1 MALLKRCGDPML
13 GRFITFEG
21 GEGAGKSTQAAALVD
36 KLATFGVGA
45 MLTREPGGSPGGEII
60 RYVVLSGAAR
70 PLGAE
75 AEAVLLAAAR
85 ADHLETLIKPAL
97 ARGRWV
103 VCDRFVDSMRVYQGV
118 AGKVGRPLIK
128 ALERLTVGDA
138 MPDLTFILDLPA
150 EIGLA
155 RAGERRGAAAAD
167 RFESEG
173 LAFHEVLNA
182 GFREIAAAEPERC
195 VLIDASRP
203 TEKVA
208 GEVWRHVRKRLHPE
222 TAPMDI
228 EALAR

>member
-1 MALLKRCGDPML
+1 ML

-36 KLATFGVGA
+36 KLATFGIGA
-45 MLTREPGGSPGGEII
+45 QLTREPGGSPGGEII
-60 RYVVLSGAAR
+60 RYVILSGAAR
-70 PLGAE
+70 PLGAD

-103 VCDRFVDSMRVYQGV
+103 VCDRFVDSMRVYQGIV
-118 AGKVGRPLIK
+118 GKVRRPLIK

-155 RAGERRGAAAAD
+155 RASERRGAAAAD

-173 LAFHEVLNA
+173 LSYHEALNA
-182 GFREIAAAEPERC
+182 GFRARRHRWTSRHWPGEPR
-195 VLIDASRP
+195 
-203 TEKVA
+203 
-208 GEVWRHVRKRLHPE
+208 
-222 TAPMDI
+222 
-228 EALAR
+228 AR